1 MRGCVCVGQAPSPTA
16 PSALCL
22 PGRLASSSSQDVVL
36 YTTSPCHCPPEFR
49 RNLAK
54 KIKGERS
61 EGGMQPSGRW
71 WGCKCMVVLS

>member
-22 PGRLASSSSQDVVL
+22 PGRLASSSSQDV
-36 YTTSPCHCPPEFR
+36 
-49 RNLAK
+49 